1 MKPKIEPYGVDSKK
15 KVQEITKK
23 FEWKKWSIPII
34 LLGVIIVGGVFSL
47 FAKESEDRYVDLKI
61 NEEQRVVEN
70 EGGSISVGTSLDVLL
85 GSDGLITIL
94 PLVLVAIAVIVPLMT
109 LFGRRRF

>member
-1 MKPKIEPYGVDSKK
+1 MKQKIEPYGVDSKK

-47 FAKESEDRYVDLKI
+47 FTKESEDRYMDLAI
-61 NEEQRVVEN
+61 NEQQAKALEVVPGE
-70 EGGSISVGTSLDVLL
+70 SVYTTLEEVM
-85 GSDGLITIL
+85 LIAMTIFL
-94 PLVLVAIAVIVPLMT
+94 PLGVGFVVLSSIISI
-109 LFGRRRF
+109 FIRRR

>member
-47 FAKESEDRYVDLKI
+47 FAKESEDRYMDLAI
-61 NEEQRVVEN
+61 NEQQAKELEVVSGE
-70 EGGSISVGTSLDVLL
+70 SVSTTIKETM
-85 GSDGLITIL
+85 LIAMTTFL
-94 PLVLVAIAVIVPLMT
+94 PLVVGFVVLSSIISI
-109 LFGRRRF
+109 FIRRI